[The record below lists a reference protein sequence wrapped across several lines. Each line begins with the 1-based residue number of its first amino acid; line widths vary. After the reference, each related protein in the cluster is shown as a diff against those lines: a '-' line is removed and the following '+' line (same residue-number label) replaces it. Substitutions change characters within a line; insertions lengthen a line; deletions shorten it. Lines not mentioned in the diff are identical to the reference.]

1 MSTIAGRW
9 DDYSLGVAI
18 ERHDSAR
25 YDAQARS
32 EAIDEEI
39 ARLKAEQNRLG
50 EVANRH
56 YNAALRLIAVR
67 IDLRKRAA

>member
-25 YDAQARS
+25 DDAIARS
-32 EAIDEEI
+32 EEIDDEI
-39 ARLKAEQNRLG
+39 ARLKAEQARLG
-50 EVANRH
+50 ALANRH
-56 YNAALRLIAVR
+56 YNAALRLIGVR
-67 IDLRKRAA
+67 VDLRKRAA

>member
-32 EAIDEEI
+32 EEIDEEI
-39 ARLKAEQNRLG
+39 KRLEAEQLRLG
-50 EVANRH
+50 LLANRH
-56 YNAALRLIAVR
+56 HDAALRLVAVR
-67 IDLRKRAA
+67 TDLRKRAA

>member
-25 YDAQARS
+25 YDAQTRS
-32 EAIDEEI
+32 EEIDDEI
-39 ARLKAEQNRLG
+39 ERLRAEQDRLG
-50 EVANRH
+50 ALANRH

>member
-18 ERHDSAR
+18 DRHDSAR
-25 YDAQARS
+25 YEAQARS
-32 EAIDEEI
+32 EAIDDEI
-39 ARLKAEQNRLG
+39 ERLKAEQLRLG
-50 EVANRH
+50 LLANRH